1 MTNKLVVGSKIVK
14 LDLRS
19 PDWVPSGN
27 KILVQL
33 DKVES
38 FTHSGI
44 FVPPQV
50 TERNQMNQTEGTVAI
65 LGPLAYKDMRAWD
78 AATQGWTQID
88 WIKPGDRVKF
98 QLHHGWVHL
107 ETTEDGVKY
116 EYRVLHDTDITM
128 VLRGKE
134 TNHD

>member
-1 MTNKLVVGSKIVK
+1 M
-14 LDLRS
+14 
-19 PDWVPSGN
+19 
-27 KILVQL
+27 VQL

-44 FVPPQV
+44 YVPPQL
-50 TERNQMNQTEGTVAI
+50 TERNQMNQTEGTVAV

-78 AATQGWTQID
+78 GDKQEWIQLD
-88 WIKPGDRVKF
+88 WIRPGDRVKF

-107 ETTEDGVKY
+107 ETVGDEKY

-134 TNHD
+134 ENHE

>member
-1 MTNKLVVGSKIVK
+1 MAQATILAKTTRRA
-14 LDLRS
+14 LRE
-19 PDWVPSGN
+19 PNWVPSGN

-44 FVPPQV
+44 YVPPQL
-50 TERNQMNQTEGTVAI
+50 TERNQMNQTEGTVAV

-78 AATQGWTQID
+78 SEQQAWVQTD
-88 WIKPGDRVKF
+88 WLKVGDRVKF

-107 ETTEDGVKY
+107 EKEGDESV

-134 TNHD
+134 DHE